1 MIVNCIING
10 INYELAIDPA
20 MRLIDILRNQ
30 LGLTGAKEG
39 CGAGECGACTVIVNK
54 KAVNSCLMLG
64 SQMDGKE
71 ILTVEGLQQNGEY
84 DILQKKFVEHG
95 SIQCGYCTSGMI
107 MSAKALL
114 MSNQDPSEDEV
125 RRALEGN
132 LCRCTG
138 YGKIAEAVMD
148 AAQQYRNG
156 MEVDR
161 G

>member
-1 MIVNCIING
+1 
-10 INYELAIDPA
+10 
-20 MRLIDILRNQ
+20 
-30 LGLTGAKEG
+30 
-39 CGAGECGACTVIVNK
+39 
-54 KAVNSCLMLG
+54 MLG

-114 MSNQDPSEDEV
+114 MSNPDPSEDEV